1 MNMHHLQLCLNVKP
15 TLTPQL
21 CIFRPLQQE
30 EEEILREALLASGT
44 APEAPVDSS
53 RKRRRSWYSLLG
65 TAVAYV
71 WPEGTILQLR
81 AFLCIILILI
91 MRVLNL
97 AVPILY
103 KNVVDVLADT
113 SERTHPRDGSEPE
126 KFQFKQVRFFLH
138 NTGRKST
145 SPSWPNVCSLLNCV
159 CLVCVCVN
167 TLKFL

>member
-1 MNMHHLQLCLNVKP
+1 M
-15 TLTPQL
+15 
-21 CIFRPLQQE
+21 FRPLQQE
-30 EEEILREALLASGT
+30 EEQILREALLASGT
-44 APEAPVDSS
+44 DPEAPVDSS

-81 AFLCIILILI
+81 AFMCIIIILI

-103 KNVVDVLADT
+103 KNVVDVLANT

-126 KFQFKQVRFFLH
+126 KFQFKQVCFFMH
-138 NTGRKST
+138 CKEMKSMCLM
-145 SPSWPNVCSLLNCV
+145 WPNTCTLFQIHNDLAQCV
-159 CLVCVCVN
+159 CGL
-167 TLKFL
+167 L